1 MSERTDKLHNQT
13 ILIIWLFLP
22 DLYRSNLALY
32 WLPLQSL
39 NYLANIIWLWEQTIP
54 KKISFMVNMSYSIV
68 CNVFFFLPMMASPN
82 FENPESDFSDLLAVL
97 KVSGPSVQWG
107 ECDYGYS
114 RQLSRMASVNVIL
127 EAIQTAN
134 YITLSVSKIR
144 SVTLQTRNP
153 HAWPCRGA
161 ALKKV

>member
-13 ILIIWLFLP
+13 ILIMWLFLP

-32 WLPLQSL
+32 WLPLQSRKL
-39 NYLANIIWLWEQTIP
+39 PCQHYLTLRANFT

-68 CNVFFFLPMMASPN
+68 CNVFFYPWWHHQT
-82 FENPESDFSDLLAVL
+82 L
-97 KVSGPSVQWG
+97 KIPKVTFQIYWRFWRSAGPLCSG
-107 ECDYGYS
+107 E
-114 RQLSRMASVNVIL
+114 NVIL
-127 EAIQTAN
+127 GIHGSSPEWPESTLFWKQ
-134 YITLSVSKIR
+134 YKPPITSRYLSVSKIP
-144 SVTLQTRNP
+144 VTLQSRNP